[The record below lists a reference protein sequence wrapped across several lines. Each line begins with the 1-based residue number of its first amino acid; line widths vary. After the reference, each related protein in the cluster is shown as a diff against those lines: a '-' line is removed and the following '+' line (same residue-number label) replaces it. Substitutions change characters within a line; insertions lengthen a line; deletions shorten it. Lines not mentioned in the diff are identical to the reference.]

1 MSAEL
6 TPTDAPQ
13 AHASFVM
20 AGCATDRMM
29 CAIGAWYSARPM
41 ALWIA
46 AASRASS
53 RDAAAAAPRPPQAPL
68 AW

>member
-13 AHASFVM
+13 AQASFVI

-29 CAIGAWYSARPM
+29 CAIGAWYSARPI
-41 ALWIA
+41 AWWIA
-46 AASRASS
+46 VASRPSS
-53 RDAAAAAPRPPQAPL
+53 RAAAAAAPRPPHAPL